1 MATPVKLQETS
12 VITENRQC
20 RDPAVSRKC
29 LCRVNEK
36 EKARKPFFRRNGK
49 KTHRRRLYPGRQF
62 PSAVW
67 YSFSNIF
74 PLDVTGDSLP
84 FYFIASRMFSEHT

>member
-36 EKARKPFFRRNGK
+36 EKARKPFFGETGK
-49 KTHRRRLYPGRQF
+49 KLIDGDFTPDAGSRLRFGILSQT
-62 PSAVW
+62 
-67 YSFSNIF
+67 FS
-74 PLDVTGDSLP
+74 LL
-84 FYFIASRMFSEHT
+84 M